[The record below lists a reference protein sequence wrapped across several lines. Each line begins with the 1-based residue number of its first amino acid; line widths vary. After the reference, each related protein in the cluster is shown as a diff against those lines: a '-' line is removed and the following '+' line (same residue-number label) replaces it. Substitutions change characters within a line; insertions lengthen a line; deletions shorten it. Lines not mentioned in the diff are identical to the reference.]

1 MTEKNKFVFESFQ
14 DFVENIL
21 EKVSTGQINE
31 EEAANMFVAEANL
44 VIGDLGIKGEM
55 KTACNDFF
63 AQFSKQTSGAD
74 KDSVFIKDK
83 SKELLKS
90 VFEALNDVEAGREIV
105 KTKSG
110 WKRDYVE
117 GAYEYAFAGAAYFDD
132 LTYFDPLEANDKT
145 FDSDTKYRPLNRV
158 LGAIN
163 LYNIKEFENR
173 LVNVNGDLSDVPMK
187 TLRKSG
193 LNLDLAT
200 IKDLS
205 GKTIETV
212 VGNVP
217 QEIAGK
223 DETEFQY
230 ILKIPLYSV
239 AIFNAGKGEPLDET
253 ATTEVIKPAGTSI
266 KITDKLHASTGMD
279 FFEENAVKISAAG
292 MGAIKAMLSE
302 YNTIDKIVV
311 NGGASSKPTSRAGGN
326 EQLAKDRRAAGMK
339 ALEDLKKNV
348 PQLKNAQIVEG
359 TAKVQ
364 SEAEESD
371 PKMQQVSFMVSGSSK
386 ASEIVNSEAVTITT
400 IDKKMGDQVRL
411 WKNEM
416 IVAIKGYSPEK

>member
-21 EKVSTGQINE
+21 EKVSAGQINE
-31 EEAANMFVAEANL
+31 EEAASMFVAEANL
-44 VIGDLGIKGEM
+44 IIGDLGIKGEG

-63 AQFSKQTSGAD
+63 AQLTKQTSGTD
-74 KDSVFIKDK
+74 KDSIYIAKEIKA
-83 SKELLKS
+83 ELENAFDTLN
-90 VFEALNDVEAGREIV
+90 EAQGGSEIV

-110 WKRDYVE
+110 WKRDYV
-117 GAYEYAFAGAAYFDD
+117 GGTYEYAFAGAAYFDNLD
-132 LTYFDPLEANDKT
+132 MIDPKEANDGT
-145 FDSDTKYRPLNRV
+145 FNSDTKYRSINKV

-163 LYNIKEFENR
+163 WLNIRNF
-173 LVNVNGDLSDVPMK
+173 NVFPFPKDRPSMK
-187 TLRKSG
+187 DLRKDPIKKE
-193 LNLDLAT
+193 LVT

-212 VGNVP
+212 IELVP
-217 QEIAGK
+217 QQVADK
-223 DETEFQY
+223 DETEYQVIFT
-230 ILKIPLYSV
+230 IPLYSV

-364 SEAEESD
+364 SQAEESD

-386 ASEIVNSEAVTITT
+386 ASEIVNNEAVTITT

-416 IVAIKGYSPEK
+416 VVAIKGFYPEK

>member
-44 VIGDLGIKGEM
+44 IIGDLGIKGEG

-63 AQFSKQTSGAD
+63 AQLTKQTSGTD
-74 KDSVFIKDK
+74 KDSIYIAKDIK
-83 SKELLKS
+83 KELEE
-90 VFEALNDVEAGREIV
+90 VFDYVNDAQAGSEIV

-117 GAYEYAFAGAAYFDD
+117 GTYEYAFAGAAYFDNLD
-132 LTYFDPLEANDKT
+132 MIDPKEANDGT
-145 FDSDTKYRPLNRV
+145 FNSATKYRSINKV

-163 LYNIKEFENR
+163 WHNIRNFNSWGSETP
-173 LVNVNGDLSDVPMK
+173 SMK
-187 TLRKSG
+187 DLRKNP
-193 LNLDLAT
+193 LLKELVT

-212 VGNVP
+212 IELVP
-217 QEIAGK
+217 QQVADK
-223 DETEFQY
+223 DETEYQVIFT
-230 ILKIPLYSV
+230 IPLYSV

-302 YNTIDKIVV
+302 YNAIDKIVV

-364 SEAEESD
+364 SQAEESD

-416 IVAIKGYSPEK
+416 LVAIKGFYPEK

>member
-44 VIGDLGIKGEM
+44 VIGDLGIKGEG

-63 AQFSKQTSGAD
+63 AQLTKQTSGTD
-74 KDSVFIKDK
+74 KDSIFMAKEIKED
-83 SKELLKS
+83 LKVAFDEMNES
-90 VFEALNDVEAGREIV
+90 QAGSEIV
-105 KTKSG
+105 KTKSE

-117 GAYEYAFAGAAYFDD
+117 GTYEYAFAGAAYFDN
-132 LTYFDPLEANDKT
+132 LNPIDPGEANDGT
-145 FDSDTKYRPLNRV
+145 FNSDTKYRSINRV

-163 LYNIKEFENR
+163 WYNIRNFGYFPFPMDRLTMKE
-173 LVNVNGDLSDVPMK
+173 
-187 TLRKSG
+187 LRKDPVKRSRV
-193 LNLDLAT
+193 T

-212 VGNVP
+212 VEDVP
-217 QEIAGK
+217 VKVADKG
-223 DETEFQY
+223 ETEYQVIFTV
-230 ILKIPLYSV
+230 PLYSV

-253 ATTEVIKPAGTSI
+253 AITEVIRPAGTSI

-302 YNTIDKIVV
+302 YNAIDKIVV

-339 ALEDLKKNV
+339 ALEDLKKSV

-416 IVAIKGYSPEK
+416 IIAVKGYYDEK

>member
-31 EEAANMFVAEANL
+31 EEAASMFVAEANL
-44 VIGDLGIKGEM
+44 IIGDLGIKGEG

-63 AQFSKQTSGAD
+63 AQLTKQTSGTD
-74 KDSVFIKDK
+74 KDSIYIAKEIKA
-83 SKELLKS
+83 ELENAFDTLN
-90 VFEALNDVEAGREIV
+90 EAQGGSEIV

-110 WKRDYVE
+110 WKRDYV
-117 GAYEYAFAGAAYFDD
+117 GGTYEYAFAGAAYFDNLD
-132 LTYFDPLEANDKT
+132 MIDPKEANDGT
-145 FDSDTKYRPLNRV
+145 FNSDTKYRSINKV

-163 LYNIKEFENR
+163 WLNIRNF
-173 LVNVNGDLSDVPMK
+173 NVFPFPKDRPSMK
-187 TLRKSG
+187 DLRKDPIKKE
-193 LNLDLAT
+193 LVT

-212 VGNVP
+212 IELVP
-217 QEIAGK
+217 QQVADK
-223 DETEFQY
+223 DETEYQVIFT
-230 ILKIPLYSV
+230 IPLYSV

-364 SEAEESD
+364 SQAEESD

-386 ASEIVNSEAVTITT
+386 ASEIVNNEAVTITT

-416 IVAIKGYSPEK
+416 VVAIKGFYPEK

>member
-44 VIGDLGIKGEM
+44 IIGDLGIKGEG

-63 AQFSKQTSGAD
+63 AQLTKQTSGTD
-74 KDSVFIKDK
+74 KDSIYIAKDIK
-83 SKELLKS
+83 KELEE
-90 VFEALNDVEAGREIV
+90 VFDYVNDAQAGSEIV

-117 GAYEYAFAGAAYFDD
+117 GTYEYAFAGAAYFDNLD
-132 LTYFDPLEANDKT
+132 MIDPKEANDGT
-145 FDSDTKYRPLNRV
+145 FNSATKYRSINKV

-163 LYNIKEFENR
+163 WHNIRNFNSWGSETP
-173 LVNVNGDLSDVPMK
+173 SMK
-187 TLRKSG
+187 DLRKNP
-193 LNLDLAT
+193 LLKELVT

-212 VGNVP
+212 IELVP
-217 QEIAGK
+217 QQVADK
-223 DETEFQY
+223 DETEYQVIFT
-230 ILKIPLYSV
+230 IPLYSV

-302 YNTIDKIVV
+302 YNAIDKIVV

-364 SEAEESD
+364 SQAEESD

-416 IVAIKGYSPEK
+416 VVAIKGFYPEK

>member
-44 VIGDLGIKGEM
+44 IIGDLGIKGEG

-63 AQFSKQTSGAD
+63 AQLTKQTSGTD
-74 KDSVFIKDK
+74 KDSIYIAKEIKA
-83 SKELLKS
+83 ELENAFDYLN
-90 VFEALNDVEAGREIV
+90 EAQGGSEIV

-117 GAYEYAFAGAAYFDD
+117 GTYEYAFAGAAYFDNLD
-132 LTYFDPLEANDKT
+132 MIDPKEANDGT
-145 FDSDTKYRPLNRV
+145 FNSDTKYRSINKV

-163 LYNIKEFENR
+163 WLNIRNFNSFPIPQDKP
-173 LVNVNGDLSDVPMK
+173 SMK
-187 TLRKSG
+187 DLRKDPPKKE
-193 LNLDLAT
+193 LVT

-212 VGNVP
+212 IELVP
-217 QEIAGK
+217 QQVADK
-223 DETEFQY
+223 DETEYQVIFT
-230 ILKIPLYSV
+230 IPLYSV

-364 SEAEESD
+364 SQAEESD

-416 IVAIKGYSPEK
+416 LVAIKGFYPEK

>member
-44 VIGDLGIKGEM
+44 VIGDLGIKGEG

-83 SKELLKS
+83 SKELLQNTFDY
-90 VFEALNDVEAGREIV
+90 VNDAQAGSEIV
-105 KTKSG
+105 KSKSQ

-117 GAYEYAFAGAAYFDD
+117 GTYEYAFAGAAYFDD
-132 LTYFDPLEANDKT
+132 LSYFDPLEANDKT

-163 LYNIKEFENR
+163 LENIKAFES
-173 LVNVNGDLSDVPMK
+173 VLSNSVGNLQGRSMK
-187 TLRKSG
+187 SLRKDG
-193 LNLDLAT
+193 YTLQLAT

-212 VGNVP
+212 VENVP

-302 YNTIDKIVV
+302 YNAIDKIVV

-400 IDKKMGDQVRL
+400 IDKKMGDRVRL

-416 IVAIKGYSPEK
+416 IVAIKGLSPEK